1 VDNRAIER
9 VNAALLQWLLRLHSL
24 TAGPNERY
32 IMNDKDHLE
41 MQPTPKFPTLLL
53 AALVIP
59 FIAGGLLLAQ
69 APAAPAPSAAAE
81 GQELPVHK
89 IPNLGAGAEF
99 YFSPDGTH
107 LIGDAK
113 GEGDTS
119 FHVYT
124 LAIDG
129 TDIRRINDK
138 GGDDACSFYF
148 PDGKR
153 IIWTSIKDHPELA
166 ASNYSN
172 PSDYPQGAE
181 LYTSNLDGSD
191 VKRITNNKVY
201 DAEVSIAP
209 NGKWILFGSQRSGKM
224 ELWKS
229 DIDGSNPTQ
238 ITHLVSWEPGG
249 SFLFRD
255 GKTIIFRAWR
265 SEDAKANKKGLPM
278 TLFTIQS
285 DGTGLK
291 QLTHDDGTNW
301 SPFPAPDGHHY
312 VFVKVLPPHNY
323 EIFLGDLNSDKQVR
337 LTYNDAFDGY
347 PSISPDGN
355 WLVFTSTRGST
366 PGSHTTGIYLEDI
379 SSLHIG
385 PQ

>member
-1 VDNRAIER
+1 MNPFVNLRIR
-9 VNAALLQWLLRLHSL
+9 VSLRHAGIALSVASAL
-24 TAGPNERY
+24 G
-32 IMNDKDHLE
+32 
-41 MQPTPKFPTLLL
+41 LL
-53 AALVIP
+53 ASIRGA
-59 FIAGGLLLAQ
+59 AQ
-69 APAAPAPSAAAE
+69 APSAEKPVAVAE
-81 GQELPVHK
+81 GRELPVHR

-107 LIGDAK
+107 IIGNAK
-113 GEGDTS
+113 RDGDTS
-119 FHVYT
+119 YHVYT

-138 GGDDACSFYF
+138 GDDACSFYF

-153 IIWTSIKDHPELA
+153 IIWTSSRDHPELTN
-166 ASNYSN
+166 SNYSN
-172 PSDYPQGAE
+172 PSDYPEGAE
-181 LYTSNLDGSD
+181 LYTSKLDGSD
-191 VKRITNNKVY
+191 VKRLTNNNVY
-201 DAEVSIAP
+201 DAEVSVAP
-209 NGKWILFGSQRSGKM
+209 NGKWILFGSERSGKM
-224 ELWKS
+224 ELWKAG
-229 DIDGSNPTQ
+229 IDGSNPVQ
-238 ITHLVSWEPGG
+238 ITHLDGWEPGG

-278 TLFTIQS
+278 TLYTIQS

-323 EIFLGDLNSDKQVR
+323 EIFLGDLNSEKQVR

-347 PSISPDGN
+347 PSISPDGH
-355 WLVFTSTRGST
+355 WLIFTSTRDST
-366 PGSHTTGIYLEDI
+366 PGSHTTGVYLEDI

>member
-1 VDNRAIER
+1 MLSR
-9 VNAALLQWLLRLHSL
+9 VSTQTRKDVKEMTISTISLRHEAVRLATFALS
-24 TAGPNERY
+24 AVFA
-32 IMNDKDHLE
+32 MV
-41 MQPTPKFPTLLL
+41 LL
-53 AALVIP
+53 ADAVG
-59 FIAGGLLLAQ
+59 AAQ
-69 APAAPAPSAAAE
+69 TPATPVPPAAAA

-89 IPNLGAGAEF
+89 IPNLGPGAEF

-113 GEGDTS
+113 RDGDTGY
-119 FHVYT
+119 HVYT

-138 GGDDACSFYF
+138 GDDACSFYF

-153 IIWTSIKDHPELA
+153 IIWTSTKDHPELA
-166 ASNYSN
+166 KSNYSN
-172 PSDYPQGAE
+172 PSDYPQGSE

-191 VKRITNNKVY
+191 VKRLTNNNVY

-224 ELWKS
+224 ELWRS
-229 DIDGSNPTQ
+229 DIDGSNPVQ
-238 ITHLVSWEPGG
+238 ITHLDGWEPGG

-278 TLFTIQS
+278 ELFTIQS
-285 DGTGLK
+285 DGSGLK
-291 QLTHDDGTNW
+291 QLTHDGGTNW

-323 EIFLGDLNSDKQVR
+323 EIFLGDLSSDHQVR
-337 LTYNDAFDGY
+337 LTDNDAFDGY
-347 PSISPDGN
+347 PSISPDGH
-355 WLVFTSTRGST
+355 WLAFTSTRDST
-366 PGSHTTGIYLEDI
+366 PGSHVTGVYLMDI

>member
-1 VDNRAIER
+1 MNLLVNFRSR
-9 VNAALLQWLLRLHSL
+9 VRLRHAGIALSVASAL
-24 TAGPNERY
+24 G
-32 IMNDKDHLE
+32 
-41 MQPTPKFPTLLL
+41 LL
-53 AALVIP
+53 AASRG
-59 FIAGGLLLAQ
+59 AAQ
-69 APAAPAPSAAAE
+69 APSAEKPVAAAE
-81 GQELPVHK
+81 GQELPVHR
-89 IPNLGAGAEF
+89 IPNLGPGAEF

-107 LIGDAK
+107 IIGDAK
-113 GEGDTS
+113 RDGDTS
-119 FHVYT
+119 YHVYT

-138 GGDDACSFYF
+138 GDDACSFYF

-153 IIWTSIKDHPELA
+153 IIWTSSKDHPELTN
-166 ASNYSN
+166 SNYSN
-172 PSDYPQGAE
+172 PSDYPEGAE

-191 VKRITNNKVY
+191 VKRLTNNSVY
-201 DAEVSIAP
+201 DAEVSVAP
-209 NGKWILFGSQRSGKM
+209 NGKWILFGSERSGKM
-224 ELWKS
+224 ELWKAG
-229 DIDGSNPTQ
+229 IDGSNPVQ
-238 ITHLVSWEPGG
+238 ITHLDGWEPGG

-278 TLFTIQS
+278 TLYTIQA

-323 EIFLGDLNSDKQVR
+323 EIFLGDLNSEKQVR

-347 PSISPDGN
+347 PSISPDGH
-355 WLVFTSTRGST
+355 WLIFTSTRDST
-366 PGSHTTGIYLEDI
+366 PGSHTTGVYLEDI

>member
-1 VDNRAIER
+1 MKLSTKAHCR
-9 VNAALLQWLLRLHSL
+9 VILLHATIALSS
-24 TAGPNERY
+24 AS
-32 IMNDKDHLE
+32 
-41 MQPTPKFPTLLL
+41 TLGLL
-53 AALVIP
+53 ACPLAT
-59 FIAGGLLLAQ
+59 AQ
-69 APAAPAPSAAAE
+69 APSAPAPIVAAE

-89 IPNLGAGAEF
+89 IPNLGPGAEF

-107 LIGDAK
+107 IIGDAK
-113 GEGDTS
+113 RDGDTS
-119 FHVYT
+119 YHVYT

-138 GGDDACSFYF
+138 GDDACSFYF

-153 IIWTSIKDHPELA
+153 IVWTSTRDHPELA
-166 ASNYSN
+166 KSNYSD

-191 VKRITNNKVY
+191 VRRLTNNTVY
-201 DAEVSIAP
+201 DAEVSVAP

-229 DIDGSNPTQ
+229 DIDGSNPVQ
-238 ITHLVSWEPGG
+238 ITHLEGWEPGG

-265 SEDAKANKKGLPM
+265 SEDAKANRRGMPM
-278 TLFTIQS
+278 DLFTIQS

-291 QLTHDDGTNW
+291 RLTHDGGTNW

-312 VFVKVLPPHNY
+312 VFVRVLPPHNF

-337 LTYNDAFDGY
+337 LTYNDAFDGF
-347 PSISPDGN
+347 PSISPDGH
-355 WLVFTSTRGST
+355 WLAFSSSRDST
-366 PGSHTTGIYLEDI
+366 PGSHSTGVYLLDI